1 MCVRVNPADDLVR
14 TTQEAERRLC
24 HTVPVVVEKEHLAK
38 ISLSPPMISK
48 DRQFSSK
55 KMMFDVLHHKTLR
68 GFRCNPLKVYC
79 LLTEI
84 EIGVS

>member
-1 MCVRVNPADDLVR
+1 MCVQVNPADDLVR

-24 HTVPVVVEKEHLAK
+24 HTVPVVRKEHLAK

-55 KMMFDVLHHKTLR
+55 KMIFDVLHHKTLW
-68 GFRCNPLKVYC
+68 V
-79 LLTEI
+79 
-84 EIGVS
+84 

>member
-1 MCVRVNPADDLVR
+1 MCVQGNPADDLVR

-48 DRQFSSK
+48 DRQFPSK
-55 KMMFDVLHHKTLR
+55 KMIFDVLHHKTLW
-68 GFRCNPLKVYC
+68 V
-79 LLTEI
+79 
-84 EIGVS
+84 

>member
-1 MCVRVNPADDLVR
+1 MCVQVNPADDLVR

-48 DRQFSSK
+48 DRPFAGKQGIFN
-55 KMMFDVLHHKTLR
+55 VLHLVFSIISR
-68 GFRCNPLKVYC
+68 SVLVQRQNKVNKI
-79 LLTEI
+79 L
-84 EIGVS
+84 